1 MVSWFLRKRA
11 QPSGEEGKKSIPNGV
26 WLKCEKCK
34 EIIYKAELEKNLKVC
49 PKCDYHY
56 RLSAKERLEML
67 LDEGSFLEYDADLS
81 PTDPLR
87 FKDSKKYRD
96 RIKSAAKETHLKEAV
111 VSGGGKVAGFPIQI
125 SVFDFRYM
133 GGSMGSVVGE
143 KITRCFERSREA
155 LEPAVVVSCSGGA
168 RMQEGMFSLMQMAK
182 TSAAIARLGEAG
194 VPYISV
200 LTDPTM
206 GGVTASLSM
215 LGDIIIAEPGALVGF
230 AGPRVIEQTIRQKLP
245 DGFQRSEFL
254 KQHGLIDEVVHRS
267 GLRDKLALMLDF
279 FRDGGPSALESIEK
293 QVGQEG

>member
-1 MVSWFLRKRA
+1 MVSWFLRKKT
-11 QPSGEEGKKSIPNGV
+11 QLPGESGKKSIPDGV

-34 EIIYKAELEKNLKVC
+34 EIIYRAELEKNLKVC

-56 RLSAKERLEML
+56 RLSAKERLGMI
-67 LDEGSFLEYDADLS
+67 LDEGSFLEYDADLA
-81 PTDPLR
+81 PADPLR
-87 FKDSKKYRD
+87 FKDSKKYKD

-111 VSGGGKVAGFPIQI
+111 ISGGGRITGFPIQT

-143 KITRCFERSREA
+143 KITRCFERSRET

-254 KQHGLIDEVVHRS
+254 KQHGLIDEVIHRRD
-267 GLRDKLALMLDF
+267 LRGKLALMLDF
-279 FRDGGPSALESIEK
+279 FRGGGPSPSESIDK
-293 QVGQEG
+293 QGGQR